1 MAIQLSTMRMSIGDW
16 SLDNI
21 RGDFRTEAEGII
33 FISLGGSST
42 GQSPIWQENIEMRCC
57 PYPTHLELELWP

>member
-1 MAIQLSTMRMSIGDW
+1 MTIQLSTMRMSIGDW

-21 RGDFRTEAEGII
+21 HGDFRTEAEGII
-33 FISLGGSST
+33 FISLEGSST
-42 GQSPIWQENIEMRCC
+42 GQSPIWQENTEMRCC